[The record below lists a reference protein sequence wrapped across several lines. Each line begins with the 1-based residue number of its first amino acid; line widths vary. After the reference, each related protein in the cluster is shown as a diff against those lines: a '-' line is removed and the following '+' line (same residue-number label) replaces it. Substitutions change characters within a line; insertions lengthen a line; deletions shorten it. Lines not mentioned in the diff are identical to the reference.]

1 MMRRF
6 FLFTLFLLLTV
17 AAAGPLRAQSLDAFK
32 RHLAEPVA
40 SGPYDRA
47 QVFVSEYGDAGQV
60 VRQASRQGVRPRFR
74 GYRVCIFMDNGQ
86 SGQDARAG
94 AVAAKELFEQ
104 TYPDVRVYMVYENPY
119 FKVRVGNCL
128 TAEEAIILK
137 GKVAG
142 TFPKAFLTREELTLA
157 DLLD

>member
-1 MMRRF
+1 M
-6 FLFTLFLLLTV
+6 LLLLLT
-17 AAAGPLRAQSLDAFK
+17 AAFAGPACAQSLDAFK
-32 RHLAEPVA
+32 RHLAEPVP
-40 SGPYDRA
+40 SGMFGRA
-47 QVFVSEYGDAGQV
+47 QVFVSEYGDAGPAV
-60 VRQASRQGVRPRFR
+60 LQASRQGARPRLR

-94 AVAAKELFEQ
+94 AVAARELFEQ
-104 TYPDVRVYMVYENPY
+104 TYPDVRAYMVYENPY

-137 GKVAG
+137 GKVSG

-157 DLLD
+157 DLLEGTDEILK